1 MFNDPSFGMFRKMD
15 NVGTSEIPSKDK
27 QHFRYKPEWIDDF
40 DVDGN
45 HIKEKMFES
54 EEEAGDFYNFYAKCT
69 GFSIRKE
76 DVRRNKSSGMIDM
89 RKWVCSKEGFR
100 DKKWLE
106 KEDKT
111 REPRPMT
118 RVGCPALFR
127 VKYNKR
133 LKKFVVTEFVKKHNH
148 ELMTEEGVSFL
159 FSHRSVKE
167 SDLVEAIS
175 MHEVGWRTSEI
186 MNFFAH
192 RAGGYHKVGF
202 TLKDLYNCI
211 YAKRKAEIRDG
222 DAEVMKAE
230 HIKEIP
236 STCVMKRW
244 TRDAKQNELSKKEP
258 EIRKDV
264 TQNARYGSL
273 ISLCNKMC
281 YYASLCDEGYGEL
294 CDTIARVTNRM
305 HEIYANSCPSDN
317 ETDASKKNEK
327 HRFGVRD
334 PIITKTKGS
343 SGLHSKQKPRRC
355 RKCRLPGHNKTTCPK
370 MKSREDDKD
379 SLDFDTSGE
388 DNSQDQSSFHA
399 SSKRGYHSCEYANS
413 SHVNQQPNAFPTFN
427 QYSGNDLSFQDLL
440 FSFDPSSVEA
450 QFGTSSQTS
459 IRMNEEKGATVLEI
473 RDQQSFVDLL
483 RAGEARRIAANTKL
497 NTESSRSHALLM
509 SLPDRDEFSIETRD
523 HSDMVGNIRPPMLRK
538 GKLVVVDLAG
548 SECIHKSG
556 TSRTSLVFTI
566 GPSPRHRAETTSTI
580 LFGQRAMKVEN
591 MLKIKEEFDYKSLSR
606 RLEEE
611 NTKCQMDYMESI
623 TKLEEKWAHNQQK
636 LVSNEEV
643 RKDAGEEV
651 AELKSLLQKEVHLRN
666 AAKEEIHNLKSQLHQ
681 FSRVELAGGNAND
694 FGGLQEVL
702 EEESS

>member
-1 MFNDPSFGMFRKMD
+1 MD
-15 NVGTSEIPSKDK
+15 NAGTSGIPSKDK

-45 HIKEKMFES
+45 NIKEKMFES

-69 GFSIRKE
+69 GFSIRKD

-222 DAEVMKAE
+222 DAESALAYFSAKKDSDPSFFFKFDVDESNRLRRLIWAESSKEEFERSWKDCIQKQQVENNSWVNETYLKRSKWAEAYLRGHFFGNMKCTQRCEVMKAE

-244 TRDAKQNELSKKEP
+244 TRDAKENELNKKEP

-281 YYASLCDEGYGEL
+281 YYASMCDEGYGEL

-305 HEIYANSCPSDN
+305 HEIYANSCPSEN

-327 HRFGVRD
+327 HQFGVRD

-343 SGLHSKQKPRRC
+343 SGLHSKQRPRRC

-399 SSKRGYHSCEYANS
+399 SLRRGYHSWEYANS
-413 SHVNQQPNAFPTFN
+413 SHVNEQPNAFPTSN

-459 IRMNEEKGATVLEI
+459 IRMESQTSI
-473 RDQQSFVDLL
+473 RMERRVTFWDPES
-483 RAGEARRIAANTKL
+483 ARRACTDPTPIIDGRRANCNLASLGRPLPAIPFGRLRYPTPYLGGVPAA
-497 NTESSRSHALLM
+497 RGAY
-509 SLPDRDEFSIETRD
+509 P
-523 HSDMVGNIRPPMLRK
+523 
-538 GKLVVVDLAG
+538 G
-548 SECIHKSG
+548 SYG
-556 TSRTSLVFTI
+556 FQQPVAYGFQQ
-566 GPSPRHRAETTSTI
+566 GMMYSPY
-580 LFGQRAMKVEN
+580 G
-591 MLKIKEEFDYKSLSR
+591 
-606 RLEEE
+606 
-611 NTKCQMDYMESI
+611 
-623 TKLEEKWAHNQQK
+623 
-636 LVSNEEV
+636 
-643 RKDAGEEV
+643 
-651 AELKSLLQKEVHLRN
+651 
-666 AAKEEIHNLKSQLHQ
+666 
-681 FSRVELAGGNAND
+681 
-694 FGGLQEVL
+694 
-702 EEESS
+702 